1 METTTNE
8 ANMINLTTPTIA
20 LNHPVKDFLTSQDV
34 DRLLGTDDVIDKI
47 NSFCGRLEDLASAK
61 YGTNDDDRNKFKG
74 DLFELLVEF
83 LVKTKGQDNRIAITA
98 YQTGNEA
105 GFVDYGVDG
114 VGKSTINSKMATVQV
129 KYRQQNEVLTWN
141 TGNFGN
147 FGFQSLQLIVK
158 QGGYEHFPVDNTQ
171 MLYITTAGGV
181 HYSTEEI
188 SSSQIRIIDRNGLR
202 DLCDGVKEFWILFKD
217 SIIASQTKCEVVAAP
232 LALRDH
238 QRCAVNAIIDD
249 MRLDDGHGKIVLPT
263 GTGKTL
269 VQAQAIIEAHK
280 EFGHRCFVILS
291 PRILLSFQHLAN
303 VADHL
308 IRCGVDA
315 EFLNVNSGN
324 FDEQIINGE
333 RSKAGFAAARIRSTT
348 RSAEITEAFGRAKAQ
363 DKLLIISSTYHSAE
377 RIREAGIEVDVQLND
392 EAHNMVSEEFE
403 SCHGIGKNCFHFTA
417 TERYTDDS
425 INGLGMNNEGRWG
438 NLTFEKLP
446 KDMIDAGEMLP
457 PVLHIVETGQGQVD
471 NNDYNA
477 IFTAIVGSFGVHRDR
492 LKTNSADP
500 AAIGP
505 KLLVTVGGQETLRG
519 LIGESGSVGCIAF
532 EEFRRNNPHVAFFA
546 VSSELGAYVNGIWLD
561 ANNRSKDQLLQAVR
575 KLDSADEAV
584 ILYVDMLTEGI
595 DVPGITAFMPLRGM
609 NESRFKQGIGR
620 AVRLHGTDRIK
631 FYAGEISPLDA
642 TKYVK
647 PDAEIIIPTILVNSR
662 DTAAQYTRLWESMY
676 DTFGHQEHVVLSVL
690 RGIDEESEL
699 EDLNEVEHQHR
710 QIDSGV
716 EEFIHSV
723 IGRPD
728 KLDIDEIW
736 LVEAI
741 RQGTDAALVSRLH
754 RKLGARGHLDTYR
767 SIAQWQDMND
777 VVGVN

>member
-1 METTTNE
+1 
-8 ANMINLTTPTIA
+8 MISLTTPTIT
-20 LNHPVKDFLTSQDV
+20 LNHPVKDFLTDQDV
-34 DRLLGTDDVIDKI
+34 DNLFGTDGSVIDKI
-47 NSFCGRLEDLASAK
+47 NSFCGRLEDLATQK
-61 YGTNDDDRNKFKG
+61 YPVSVHGIDSDDRNKFKG
-74 DLFELLVEF
+74 DLLELFVEF
-83 LVKTKGQDNRIAITA
+83 LIKNKGSDNRIAITA
-98 YQTGNEA
+98 YQTGNQA
-105 GFVDYGVDG
+105 GFADYGVDG
-114 VGKSTINSKMATVQV
+114 IGKSTINSKMATVQV
-129 KYRQQNEVLTWN
+129 KYRQENMVLTWN

-158 QGGYEHFPVDNTQ
+158 HGGFDHFPVDNTQ
-171 MLYITTAGGV
+171 MLYITTAGSV

-202 DLCDGVKEFWILFKD
+202 SLCDGVKEFWILFKD
-217 SIIASQTKCEVVAAP
+217 SVLASQIPQEVVASP

-238 QRCAVNAIIDD
+238 QRCAVNAIIND
-249 MRLDDGHGKIVLPT
+249 MRLEDGQGKVILPT

-269 VQAQAIIEAHK
+269 VQAQTIIEAHR

-291 PRILLSFQHLAN
+291 PRILLSFQHLVN

-308 IRCGVDA
+308 IRSGVDA

-324 FDEQIINGE
+324 FDEQIINSE
-333 RSKAGFAAARIRSTT
+333 RSRAGFAATRVRSTV
-348 RSAEITEAFGRAKAQ
+348 RSSEIAEAFLRAKEQ
-363 DKLLIISSTYHSAE
+363 NKLLVISSTYHSAE
-377 RIREAGIEVDVQLND
+377 RIRESGIEVDLQLND

-425 INGLGMNNEGRWG
+425 TNGLGMNNESRWG
-438 NLTFEKLP
+438 NLTCEKLP
-446 KDMIDAGEMLP
+446 KDMIEAGEMLP
-457 PVLHIVETGQGQVD
+457 PVLHIVETGQGQIAD
-471 NNDYNA
+471 NDYNA
-477 IFTAIVGSFGVHRDR
+477 IFTAIVDSFGEHRKR
-492 LKTNSADP
+492 LKKNSVDP

-505 KLLVTVGGQETLRG
+505 KLLVTVNGQETLRG
-519 LIGESGSVGCIAF
+519 LIGESGMVGCVAF
-532 EEFRRNNPHVAFFA
+532 EEFRRNNPQVAVFA
-546 VSSELGAYVNGIWLD
+546 VSSELGAYVNGTWLE

-575 KLDSADEAV
+575 VLKSADEAI

-620 AVRLHGTDRIK
+620 AVRLHSRDRIK

-647 PDAEIIIPTILVNSR
+647 PDAEVIIPTILVNSR

-690 RGIDEESEL
+690 RGMDEESEL
-699 EDLNEVEHQHR
+699 EDMNEVDHQHR
-710 QIDSGV
+710 QVDSGV
-716 EEFIHSV
+716 EDFIHSV

-728 KLDIDEIW
+728 KLDVDEIW

-741 RQGTDAALVSRLH
+741 QQGADDVLVSRLYK
-754 RKLGARGHLDTYR
+754 KLGVRGHLDTYR
-767 SIAQWQDMND
+767 SIAKWQDLNAT
-777 VVGVN
+777 VEIN